1 MSNFL
6 TKYLYN
12 FHFKHLTVVKQNYKD
27 HMKDSFY
34 YGIVCF
40 KLAVCFFIHGLY
52 PDLFEH
58 TSVELSQLLTLI
70 KMKYNKNVNGNGNG
84 NVNKNE
90 PEILPV
96 KPNSLLFYFNPSTEE
111 LKEPKNL
118 KIEQLN

>member
-27 HMKDSFY
+27 HIKDSFY

-40 KLAVCFFIHGLY
+40 KLSVCFFIHGLY

-70 KMKYNKNVNGNGNG
+70 KMKYNKNVNGNDSNVNG
-84 NVNKNE
+84 NK
-90 PEILPV
+90 
-96 KPNSLLFYFNPSTEE
+96 NSLLFYFNPSSE
-111 LKEPKNL
+111 